1 MLTYI
6 AYMDPMGTRIT
17 GRWGRSENRSP
28 MESFKC
34 ISHVGKVK
42 TGRTNKKQKVRN
54 KKNTRRSLELV
65 GSPSFKLSW
74 PILDIAKHLIF
85 RLVPHLL
92 HVWPQPKR
100 FPAMTLKQSLHRC
113 GPTSKAVD
121 CIIARKAFRSQWH
134 LGARTGHWGDDIN
147 TLIPGL

>member
-42 TGRTNKKQKVRN
+42 TGRTNKKTESPKQKKTPEDLWSLLVPPVSSCRGQSWILQNTWSSVWYHISCMCGRN
-54 KKNTRRSLELV
+54 QKGSQLWPSSSLCIAAVQPQRRLTASLHA
-65 GSPSFKLSW
+65 KLSE
-74 PILDIAKHLIF
+74 ANG
-85 RLVPHLL
+85 
-92 HVWPQPKR
+92 
-100 FPAMTLKQSLHRC
+100 TLEQGR
-113 GPTSKAVD
+113 V
-121 CIIARKAFRSQWH
+121 
-134 LGARTGHWGDDIN
+134 TGVMI
-147 TLIPGL
+147 